1 MDIGIWAAVLEV
13 VRAGGRGSSPQEN
26 VQPLPSE
33 CRYLSGHLGQWREP
47 RGWRGGGGMKA
58 RVYRLGLALC
68 ALGLLVAVMGAGKK
82 W

>member
-1 MDIGIWAAVLEV
+1 
-13 VRAGGRGSSPQEN
+13 
-26 VQPLPSE
+26 
-33 CRYLSGHLGQWREP
+33 
-47 RGWRGGGGMKA
+47 MKA